1 MNAYQNSYAPFANMT
16 MEEDSFLHHASAGLT
31 HNQVNTFMAVYAS
44 RRKNPMDVL
53 VGALFGFMGLAGVH
67 RFMTGDVF
75 LGILYLLTGGFLG
88 IGTLIDVISYRK
100 ITNDYN
106 RHLAYDCYQIAK
118 MNS

>member
-16 MEEDSFLHHASAGLT
+16 MDEYSFLHHASAGLT

-44 RRKNPMDVL
+44 RRKNPIDIL
-53 VGALFGFMGLAGVH
+53 VGTLFGFMGLAGVH
-67 RFMTGDVF
+67 RFMTGQIF

-88 IGTLIDVISYRK
+88 IGTLIDAISYK
-100 ITNDYN
+100 NIANNYN
-106 RHLAYDCYQIAK
+106 RLLAYDCYQIAK